1 MDKFNIKISRS
12 QLMELCSNLGLSE
25 EVLEDIYH
33 LWNQKQE
40 KITNDIEDLLKSE
53 SAPRK
58 RLIMDHSFDGN
69 KGEEK
74 FLAGYDPL
82 QELVFVTDSPYGY
95 SLNVVPL
102 SVFVTD
108 EYEIP
113 VAAEQ
118 EEILKDDLPF

>member
-1 MDKFNIKISRS
+1 M
-12 QLMELCSNLGLSE
+12 
-25 EVLEDIYH
+25 
-33 LWNQKQE
+33 WNQKQE
-40 KITNDIEDLLKSE
+40 KITNDIEDLLKSG

-58 RLIMDHSFDGN
+58 RLIMDHSLGGN

-113 VAAEQ
+113 VAAGQ